1 LYTDISLKKLVCEG
15 NTMSIWYQP
24 FTLELC
30 KELEQGITGQG
41 TLMKTMGIEI
51 TEIGDDY
58 LVATM
63 PAIPEHHN
71 PMGMVHGGANVV
83 LAETVASYAA
93 NFVVDFTAYY
103 AVGQEINANHI
114 KASRKGLLTATAKP
128 LHLGKRTSVWEI
140 KITNAAGELCCV
152 SRMTAAVVKR

>member
-1 LYTDISLKKLVCEG
+1 
-15 NTMSIWYQP
+15 MSIWHQSI
-24 FTLELC
+24 TLEQC
-30 KELEQGITGQG
+30 KTFAEGITGEG
-41 TLMKTMGIEI
+41 TLMKTMGIEV

-93 NFVVDFTAYY
+93 NFVVDFNKFY

-114 KASRKGLLTATAKP
+114 KASRKGILTAIAKP

-152 SRMTAAVVKR
+152 SRMTAAVVER